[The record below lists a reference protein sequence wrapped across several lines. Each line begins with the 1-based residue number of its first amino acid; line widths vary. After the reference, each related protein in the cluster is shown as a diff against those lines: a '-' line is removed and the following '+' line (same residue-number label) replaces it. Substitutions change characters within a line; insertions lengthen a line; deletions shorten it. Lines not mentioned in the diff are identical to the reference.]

1 MPSPS
6 TPAAL
11 SHIAIVTG
19 ARGGIGRQVVQ
30 RLRTQ
35 GHRVA
40 VVGRD
45 AASLDSLAADARIA
59 ADTTEPQGA
68 QAAIAACRRYL
79 AETFRRQRRHFQP
92 YGQPEASSPPDPGED
107 EISF

>member
-1 MPSPS
+1 M
-6 TPAAL
+6 
-11 SHIAIVTG
+11 VTG

-68 QAAIAACRRYL
+68 
-79 AETFRRQRRHFQP
+79 
-92 YGQPEASSPPDPGED
+92 
-107 EISF
+107 